1 MGILNITPDSFADG
15 GVNYAFVD
23 ALKRAKV
30 MIAEG
35 VDIIDVGGE
44 STRPGAD
51 RITMEEERD
60 RVIPIISELK
70 ELKIPISIDTTRAAI
85 AQAAIS
91 AGANYVNDVSGG
103 LADPDMATLISGL
116 PEIQYIV
123 MHWRGHSKVM
133 STLANYSDVVAEV
146 RNELEDRVR
155 ALMKVGVNADQI
167 ILDPGLG
174 FAKNASH
181 NWEILRNL
189 DRFSIL
195 GFPILIGASRKR
207 FLSELVAGELSTSDI
222 PADRENASIAV
233 TANLV
238 RTGIWGVRTHSVKP
252 HQEAISVAME
262 MMK

>member
-15 GVNYAFVD
+15 GLHFAFKD
-23 ALKRAKV
+23 ALKRAKA

-44 STRPGAD
+44 STRPGAE
-51 RITMEEERD
+51 RISVEEERD
-60 RVIPIISELK
+60 RVIPIITELR
-70 ELKIPISIDTTRAAI
+70 ELDIPISIDTMRAPI
-85 AQAAIS
+85 AQAAIA

-103 LADPDMATLISGL
+103 LADPDMAALISSA

-123 MHWRGHSKVM
+123 MHWRGHSKDM
-133 STLANYSDVVAEV
+133 NNLSIYSDVVSEV
-146 RNELEDRVR
+146 KNELDDRVT
-155 ALMKVGVNADQI
+155 ALTKVGVNPDQI

-174 FAKNASH
+174 FAKEAKH

-207 FLSELVAGELSTSDI
+207 FLSELVAGDQ
-222 PADRENASIAV
+222 PNDRENATIAL

-238 RTGIWGVRTHSVKP
+238 KAGIWGVRTHSVKP
-252 HQEAISVAME
+252 HQEAISVAMA
-262 MMK
+262 MIK